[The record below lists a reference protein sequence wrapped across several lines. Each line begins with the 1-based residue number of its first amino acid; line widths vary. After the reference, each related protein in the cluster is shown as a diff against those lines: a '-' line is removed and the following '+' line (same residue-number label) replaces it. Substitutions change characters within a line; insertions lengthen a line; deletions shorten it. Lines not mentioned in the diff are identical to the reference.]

1 MWHFKDHYKH
11 QRHVR
16 QAIVYVMGENL
27 KTMTIIPME
36 MWLQVNMVGC
46 HHDTISRHWKT
57 EKGLEQIRRCDLLWK
72 PRTTSI
78 VCAFLL
84 CSGSVAK
91 MKESE
96 RCPVKALS
104 HSLMALQGLDMFECC
119 KTPLYYPDNFH
130 HPISPSLR
138 CRPNRQLQRNQRQ
151 SSGCRIWEGSRFQ
164 ASLVPRRQPLGMNLM
179 PLKIQNP

>member
-16 QAIVYVMGENL
+16 QAIVYVMGENEDDDDHSNGDVAPG
-27 KTMTIIPME
+27 KHG
-36 MWLQVNMVGC
+36 WLPPWYNL
-46 HHDTISRHWKT
+46 SPLKT

-138 CRPNRQLQRNQRQ
+138 CRPNRQLQRNQWQ
-151 SSGCRIWEGSRFQ
+151 SLGCRIWEGSRFQ

-179 PLKIQNP
+179 PLKIQKP